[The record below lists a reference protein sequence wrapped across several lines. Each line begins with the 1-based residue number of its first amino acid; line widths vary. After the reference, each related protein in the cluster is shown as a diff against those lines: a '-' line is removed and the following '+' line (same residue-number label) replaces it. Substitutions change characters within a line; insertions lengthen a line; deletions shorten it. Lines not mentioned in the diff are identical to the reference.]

1 LGKRQ
6 KGIMEQMR
14 KPFQGVLNIIRFN
27 WHFYF
32 IAITLVLVL
41 FFIANYFEKPYTNFI
56 YIFNVL
62 VVSSIFIS
70 LLVSLYV
77 YDISGL
83 YQLAW
88 IDHNH
93 KETLIVN
100 INAGFDETSY
110 LLQYKFKN
118 AEFIAL
124 DFYNP
129 ENHTE
134 VSIKRARKA
143 YAPFPKT
150 KQIKTMNTELA
161 ENSADKIFVILS
173 AHEIRNQIERKDFF
187 TELSRVIKPTG
198 QIYVTEH
205 LRDFS
210 NYLAYNIG
218 FFHFHTKA
226 SWLKT
231 FKDANLNIK
240 KEIKIT
246 PFISTFILDKNGN
259 TF

>member
-1 LGKRQ
+1 
-6 KGIMEQMR
+6 MEQIR

-32 IAITLVLVL
+32 IAISLVSVL
-41 FFIANYFEKPYTNFI
+41 LFSANYFEKPYSNYI
-56 YIFNVL
+56 YLFSIL
-62 VVSSIFIS
+62 AVSSIVVS

-83 YQLAW
+83 YLLEW
-88 IDHNH
+88 IDQNH

-110 LLQYKFKN
+110 LLQDKFKN
-118 AEFIAL
+118 AELIAL

-129 ENHTE
+129 EKHTE

-143 YAPFPKT
+143 YPPFPKT
-150 KQIKTMNTELA
+150 KQIETLNTELA
-161 ENSADKIFVILS
+161 DNSADKIFVILS
-173 AHEIRNQIERKDFF
+173 AHEIRNQIERTDFF
-187 TELSRVIKPTG
+187 NELNRIIKPKG

-205 LRDFS
+205 LRDFP
-210 NYLAYNIG
+210 NFLAYNIG
-218 FFHFHTKA
+218 FFHFYTRV

-231 FKDANLNIK
+231 FNDANLNIK
-240 KEIKIT
+240 QEIKHT
-246 PFISTFILDKNGN
+246 PFISTFILNKNGN

>member
-1 LGKRQ
+1 
-6 KGIMEQMR
+6 MEQIR

-27 WHFYF
+27 YHFYF

-41 FFIANYFEKPYTNFI
+41 FFIANYLGKPYSNFI
-56 YIFNVL
+56 YIFSVL
-62 VVSSIFIS
+62 AVSSIVVS

-83 YQLAW
+83 YRLAW
-88 IDHNH
+88 IDQNH

-110 LLQYKFKN
+110 LLQDKFKN
-118 AEFIAL
+118 AELIAL
-124 DFYNP
+124 DFYDP
-129 ENHTE
+129 EKHTE

-143 YAPFPKT
+143 YPPFPKT
-150 KQIKTMNTELA
+150 KQIKTTNTELA

-173 AHEIRNQIERKDFF
+173 AHEIRNEIERTDFF
-187 TELSRVIKPTG
+187 NELSRVIKPTG

-210 NYLAYNIG
+210 NFLAYNIG
-218 FFHFHTKA
+218 FFHFHTKT

-231 FKDANLNIK
+231 FKNANLNIK
-240 KEIKIT
+240 QEIKLT
-246 PFISTFILDKNGN
+246 PFISIFTLDKNGN

>member
-1 LGKRQ
+1 
-6 KGIMEQMR
+6 MEQIR
-14 KPFQGVLNIIRFN
+14 KPFQGVLNIVRFN

-32 IAITLVLVL
+32 IAISLVLVL
-41 FFIANYFEKPYTNFI
+41 LFSANYFEKPYSNFI
-56 YIFNVL
+56 YIFSVL
-62 VVSSIFIS
+62 AISSIVVS

-83 YQLAW
+83 YRLDWLDQ
-88 IDHNH
+88 NH

-110 LLQYKFKN
+110 LLQDKFKN
-118 AEFIAL
+118 VELIAL

-129 ENHTE
+129 EKHTE

-143 YAPFPKT
+143 YQPFSNT
-150 KQIKTMNTELA
+150 KQIKTTNTELA
-161 ENSADKIFVILS
+161 DNSADKICVILS
-173 AHEIRNQIERKDFF
+173 AHEIRNEIERTDFF
-187 TELSRVIKPTG
+187 NELRRVIKPTG

-210 NYLAYNIG
+210 NFLAYNIG

-240 KEIKIT
+240 QEIKLT
-246 PFISTFILDKNGN
+246 PFILTFILDKNGN

>member
-1 LGKRQ
+1 
-6 KGIMEQMR
+6 MEQIR
-14 KPFQGVLNIIRFN
+14 KPFQGVLNIVRFN

-32 IAITLVLVL
+32 IAISLVLVL
-41 FFIANYFEKPYTNFI
+41 LFSANYFEKPYSNLI
-56 YIFNVL
+56 YIFSVL
-62 VVSSIFIS
+62 AVSSIIVS

-83 YQLAW
+83 YRLDWLDQ
-88 IDHNH
+88 NH

-100 INAGFDETSY
+100 INAGFDETSH
-110 LLQYKFKN
+110 LLQDKFKN
-118 AEFIAL
+118 VELIAL

-129 ENHTE
+129 EKHTE

-143 YAPFPKT
+143 YPPFPKT
-150 KQIKTMNTELA
+150 KEIETTNTKLA

-173 AHEIRNQIERKDFF
+173 AHEIRNEMERTDFF
-187 TELSRVIKPTG
+187 NELNRVIKPTG

-210 NYLAYNIG
+210 NFLAYNIG

-231 FKDANLNIK
+231 FKKANLNIK
-240 KEIKIT
+240 QEIKLT

>member
-1 LGKRQ
+1 
-6 KGIMEQMR
+6 MEQIR

-32 IAITLVLVL
+32 IAISLVLVL
-41 FFIANYFEKPYTNFI
+41 LFSANYFEKPYSNFI
-56 YIFNVL
+56 YIFSVL
-62 VVSSIFIS
+62 AVSSIIVS

-83 YQLAW
+83 YRLDWLDQ
-88 IDHNH
+88 NH

-110 LLQYKFKN
+110 LLKDKFKN
-118 AEFIAL
+118 AELIAL

-129 ENHTE
+129 EKHTE

-143 YAPFPKT
+143 YQPFPNT
-150 KQIKTMNTELA
+150 KQIKTTNTELA
-161 ENSADKIFVILS
+161 DNSADKICVILS
-173 AHEIRNQIERKDFF
+173 AHEIRNEIERTDFF
-187 TELSRVIKPTG
+187 NELSRVIKPTG

-210 NYLAYNIG
+210 NFLAYNIG

-226 SWLKT
+226 SWLKN
-231 FKDANLNIK
+231 FKNANLNIK
-240 KEIKIT
+240 QEIKLT